1 MSNDDSSDH
10 TQQVNTQSTSPPYSN
25 QHSYSKLTNSPPP
38 HPAPQHG
45 YRESIS
51 ILHQL
56 IGKSHPMCIKVHHKN
71 HRHRS
76 QTEPNNYVHQY
87 NAFVQ
92 GINQM
97 RKAQNWTHE
106 PHKSSQQMRCAT
118 LPSSSEITEC
128 QRKINKLV
136 MDFSVALH
144 IYTQYICK
152 TLCHLL

>member
-1 MSNDDSSDH
+1 MTAQI
-10 TQQVNTQSTSPPYSN
+10 TQQVNTRSTL
-25 QHSYSKLTNSPPP
+25 QVHLTQISTVIQNSPTPTPP
-38 HPAPQHG
+38 HPTPPHPQHD

-56 IGKSHPMCIKVHHKN
+56 IGKSHPRCIKVHHKN

-92 GINQM
+92 SINQM

-106 PHKSSQQMRCAT
+106 PCKSLQQMRCAT
-118 LPSSSEITEC
+118 LPSSSEITER
-128 QRKINKLV
+128 Q
-136 MDFSVALH
+136 
-144 IYTQYICK
+144 
-152 TLCHLL
+152 